1 MTNQARP
8 PGLIQRYREELQV
21 RHFARRTVSSY
32 EQWLRRFL
40 RFHQMR
46 HPRQMGEAEINAFL
60 SHLATEERVS
70 ASTQNQALAA
80 LLFLYRTVLGGDVGN
95 LEGVIRAR
103 KRQRLPVVLT
113 VGEVRGVLHHL
124 DGAEALVAKL
134 LYGSGLRL
142 MEALRLRIKDVDL
155 DQRCITVRC
164 GKGDKDRRTVL
175 PSSLVDPLKQH
186 VNEVQHQHQNDLSAG
201 WGAVELPHALERKY
215 RNAAKEW
222 GWQWLFP
229 QGRRWR
235 DPRQNIEGRHHLDP
249 SLVQR
254 AVRAA
259 VQAAGISKPAT
270 CHTFRHSFATHL
282 LEQGADIRTIQELLG
297 HSDVKTTMIYTH
309 VLNRGP
315 SGVRSPADL
324 L

>member
-1 MTNQARP
+1 MAKAARS

-21 RHFARRTVSSY
+21 RHYARRTVSSY

-40 RFHQMR
+40 RFHRMR
-46 HPRQMGEAEINAFL
+46 HPREMGEAEINAFL
-60 SHLATEERVS
+60 SHLATEEGVS

-80 LLFLYRTVLGGDVGN
+80 LLFLYRRVLGGDAVN

-103 KRQRLPVVLT
+103 RRQRLPVVLT
-113 VGEVRGVLHHL
+113 VGEVRAVLRHL
-124 DGAEALVAKL
+124 DGVEALVAQL

-142 MEALRLRIKDVDL
+142 METLRLRIKDVDL
-155 DQRCITVRC
+155 EQRCITVRC

-175 PSSLVDPLKQH
+175 PSNLVEPLRRHMQG
-186 VNEVQHQHQNDLSAG
+186 VRRIHQADLAAG

-215 RNAAKEW
+215 LNAAREW

-229 QGRRWR
+229 QARRWR
-235 DPRQNIEGRHHLDP
+235 DSRQNIEGRHHLDP

-254 AVRAA
+254 AVREA
-259 VQAAGISKPAT
+259 VQTTGISKPAT

-297 HSDVKTTMIYTH
+297 HSDVKTTMVYTH

>member
-1 MTNQARP
+1 MTNPNRP
-8 PGLIQRYREELQV
+8 PGLIQRYREELQA
-21 RHFARRTVSSY
+21 RHYARRTVSSY
-32 EQWLRRFL
+32 EHWLRRFL
-40 RFHQMR
+40 RFHRMR
-46 HPRQMGEAEINAFL
+46 HPRTMGEAEINAFL

-80 LLFLYRTVLGGDVGN
+80 LLFLYRTLLGGDVGN

-103 KRQRLPVVLT
+103 RRQRLPVVLT
-113 VGEVRGVLHHL
+113 VGEVRAVLDHL
-124 DGAEALVAKL
+124 GGAEALVAQL

-142 MEALRLRIKDVDL
+142 LEALRLRIKDVDL
-155 DQRCITVRC
+155 EQRCITVRC

-175 PSSLVDPLKQH
+175 PSSLVEPLQRH
-186 VNEVQHQHQNDLSAG
+186 MQAVRGVHQADLAAG
-201 WGAVELPHALERKY
+201 WGTVELPHALERKY
-215 RNAAKEW
+215 RNAAREW
-222 GWQWLFP
+222 AWQWLFP

-235 DPRQNIEGRHHLDP
+235 DPHQRLEGRHHLDP

-259 VQAAGISKPAT
+259 VRAAGISKPAT
-270 CHTFRHSFATHL
+270 CHSFRHSFATHL
-282 LEQGADIRTIQELLG
+282 LEQGSDIRTIQELLG

>member
-21 RHFARRTVSSY
+21 RHYARRTVSSY

-215 RNAAKEW
+215 RNAAREW

>member
-1 MTNQARP
+1 MTNPNRP
-8 PGLIQRYREELQV
+8 PGLIQRYREELQA
-21 RHFARRTVSSY
+21 RHYARRTVSSY
-32 EQWLRRFL
+32 EHWLRRFL
-40 RFHQMR
+40 RFHRMR

-60 SHLATEERVS
+60 SHLATEEKVS

-103 KRQRLPVVLT
+103 RRQRLPVVLT
-113 VGEVRGVLHHL
+113 VGEVRAVLGHL
-124 DGAEALVAKL
+124 GGAEALVAQL

-155 DQRCITVRC
+155 EQRCITVRC

-175 PSSLVDPLKQH
+175 PLSMVEPLNRH
-186 VNEVQHQHQNDLSAG
+186 LRGVRGVHQADLAAG
-201 WGAVELPHALERKY
+201 WGTVELPHALERKY
-215 RNAAKEW
+215 RNAAREW
-222 GWQWLFP
+222 AWQWLFP
-229 QGRRWR
+229 QARRWR
-235 DPRQNIEGRHHLDP
+235 NPRERLEGRHHLDP

-270 CHTFRHSFATHL
+270 CHSFRHSFATHL

>member
-21 RHFARRTVSSY
+21 RHYARRTVNSY

-113 VGEVRGVLHHL
+113 VGEVRAVLHHL

-134 LYGSGLRL
+134 LYGGGLRL

-155 DQRCITVRC
+155 EQRCITVRC

-175 PSSLVDPLKQH
+175 PSSLVEPLKGH
-186 VNEVQHQHQNDLSAG
+186 MNEVQHQHQNDLSAG

-215 RNAAKEW
+215 RNAAREW

-235 DPRQNIEGRHHLDP
+235 DQRQNIEGRHHLDP

>member
-1 MTNQARP
+1 
-8 PGLIQRYREELQV
+8 
-21 RHFARRTVSSY
+21 
-32 EQWLRRFL
+32 
-40 RFHQMR
+40 MR

-60 SHLATEERVS
+60 SHLATEQRVS

-113 VGEVRGVLHHL
+113 VGEVRAVLHHL

-134 LYGSGLRL
+134 LYGGGLRL

-155 DQRCITVRC
+155 EQRCITVRC

-175 PSSLVDPLKQH
+175 PSSLVEPLKGH
-186 VNEVQHQHQNDLSAG
+186 MNEVQHQHQNDLSAG

-215 RNAAKEW
+215 RNAAREW

>member
-1 MTNQARP
+1 MTSQSRP

-21 RHFARRTVSSY
+21 RHYARRTVSSY

-60 SHLATEERVS
+60 SHLATEQRVS

-297 HSDVKTTMIYTH
+297 YSDVKTTMIYTH

>member
-1 MTNQARP
+1 
-8 PGLIQRYREELQV
+8 LIQRYREELQA
-21 RHFARRTVSSY
+21 RHYARRTVATY

-113 VGEVRGVLHHL
+113 VGEVRAVLHHL
-124 DGAEALVAKL
+124 DGAEALVAQL
-134 LYGSGLRL
+134 LYGGGLRL

-155 DQRCITVRC
+155 EQRCITVRC

-175 PSSLVDPLKQH
+175 PSSLVDPLKRH
-186 VNEVQHQHQNDLSAG
+186 MDEVQHQHQNDLSAG

-215 RNAAKEW
+215 RNAAREW

-315 SGVRSPADL
+315 TGVRSPADL

>member
-1 MTNQARP
+1 MTCQNRP

-21 RHFARRTVSSY
+21 RHYARRTVSSY
-32 EQWLRRFL
+32 EHWLRRFL

-46 HPRQMGEAEINAFL
+46 HPREMGEAEINAFL
-60 SHLATEERVS
+60 SHLATEEQVS

-95 LEGVIRAR
+95 LDGVIRAR
-103 KRQRLPVVLT
+103 RRRRLPVVLT
-113 VGEVRGVLHHL
+113 VSEVRAVLVQM
-124 DGAEALVAKL
+124 DGA
-134 LYGSGLRL
+134 
-142 MEALRLRIKDVDL
+142 EALRLRIMDVDL
-155 DQRCITVRC
+155 EMCCITVHC
-164 GKGDKDRRTVL
+164 GKGNKDRRTVL
-175 PSSLVDPLKQH
+175 PSSLVEPLKRHLQD
-186 VNEVQHQHQNDLSAG
+186 VRRVHQADLEAG

-215 RNAAKEW
+215 RNAAREW
-222 GWQWLFP
+222 SWQWLFP

-235 DPRQNIEGRHHLDP
+235 NPRQKLEGRHHIDP

-259 VQAAGISKPAT
+259 VLAAGINKPAT